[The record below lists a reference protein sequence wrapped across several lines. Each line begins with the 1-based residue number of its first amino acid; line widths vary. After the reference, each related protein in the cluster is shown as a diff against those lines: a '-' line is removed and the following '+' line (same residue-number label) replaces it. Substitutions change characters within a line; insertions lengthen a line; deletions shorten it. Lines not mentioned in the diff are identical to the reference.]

1 MRTAIRYVLKTL
13 VWSIMAGCVG
23 GLLYGLMLLIL
34 DNPVYFIQ
42 QALDG
47 LKLGFVFALIALGYT
62 LVYGIVKLINFAHGD
77 VFMVGAF
84 TSFYAVTRYH
94 WGFVPA
100 ILLAM
105 VVCTFLNVVIERV
118 AYKPLRNAPRISALI
133 TAIGVSFFLEYFTA
147 LNFVFGP
154 NYITYKRP
162 LALIVWDIREFTNV
176 WLILSV
182 LLVAIMAGAA
192 FLLRRRRATSR
203 AKSLV
208 IHEED
213 EVAVLSSQASG
224 GSTVVAVVVGA
235 GLVLAAVSA
244 AYLVDQAISSWLQS
258 RGVAWGFRKALMLL
272 PEGGGILLTNI
283 TVVIM
288 GVTLLLLFLLQ
299 YVVGSTK
306 VGKAM
311 RTAAYDKPTAQLMGI
326 NVDSIISF
334 TFAIAAAFAGGAG
347 VLYAIAYPQILTFM
361 GIMPGLKAFVAAVLG
376 GIGSIPGAFIG
387 ALLMGQLDMLTV
399 AYVPYGSRLRDGIAF
414 IILIIVF
421 LVRPTGIMGEPER
434 EKV

>member
-1 MRTAIRYVLKTL
+1 
-13 VWSIMAGCVG
+13 
-23 GLLYGLMLLIL
+23 MLLIR

-42 QALDG
+42 QVLDG

-84 TSFYAVTRYH
+84 TSFYAITRYH
-94 WGFVPA
+94 WGFVPS

-147 LNFVFGP
+147 LNFVFTA

-162 LALIVWDIREFTNV
+162 LELIVWDIREFTNV

-182 LLVAIMAGAA
+182 LFVASMAGAA
-192 FLLRRRRATSR
+192 FLLRRRRAI
-203 AKSLV
+203 SLV
-208 IHEED
+208 TQEED
-213 EVAVLSSQASG
+213 EVEVLSSQASG
-224 GSTVVAVVVGA
+224 GGTIVALMVGA

-244 AYLVDQAISSWLQS
+244 AYLVDIGVSSWLQS
-258 RGVAWGFRKALMLL
+258 RGVAWGFRKALLVL
-272 PEGGGILLTNI
+272 PKGGGILLTNI

-306 VGKAM
+306 IGKAM
-311 RTAAYDKPTAQLMGI
+311 RTAAYDKPTARLMGI
-326 NVDSIISF
+326 DVDSIISF